1 MMIALH
7 KRARTTPAIRA
18 EIAASTESAKAL
30 ACRFGVSEATI
41 YKWKSRQSVQD
52 RSHTAHRLQ
61 TTLTSAQETIV
72 VHLRRTLL
80 LPLDDLLAVTR
91 EFLCPDVSR
100 SGLDRCLR
108 RHGVGN
114 LHALKPATPQEPH
127 KAFKSYEPGYLHMD
141 VKYLPQMQDETKRRY
156 LFVAI
161 DRATRWVFVAIKK
174 DKTAASA
181 GSFLKALHKACP
193 LKIVKL
199 LTDNGKEFTDRLF
212 ASRERAPSGNHE
224 FDQLCQEL
232 GIEHRLTRPRTP
244 KTNGMVERFNG
255 RISDVL
261 KTNRFN
267 SALDLEETLL
277 RYVALYNHQLPQS
290 ALQSKTPMQ
299 AMKGWYD
306 SQPSLFHKRP
316 YDRPGCDI
324 YASVCSAD
332 RDGMQGAF
340 RSPIAWLL
348 ARKATPQTARARAIT
363 RREEL
368 CRASLG
374 SQSDQ
379 SSKAAIQC
387 ALPPSHIRHVIAQAI
402 VFATNSP
409 TEQIQ
414 HPCGVTLRGGG
425 FHG

>member
-316 YDRPGCDI
+316 YDRPGCDNY
-324 YASVCSAD
+324 YASHWVLFYLVRHAD
-332 RDGMQGAF
+332 EGRKGFQVQEIDPSLHTQSQG
-340 RSPIAWLL
+340 
-348 ARKATPQTARARAIT
+348 
-363 RREEL
+363 E
-368 CRASLG
+368 
-374 SQSDQ
+374 
-379 SSKAAIQC
+379 
-387 ALPPSHIRHVIAQAI
+387 
-402 VFATNSP
+402 
-409 TEQIQ
+409 
-414 HPCGVTLRGGG
+414 
-425 FHG
+425 